1 MGIDYNG
8 ARVLL
13 HFKELGVDFSETAT
27 IGRQTLSLSI
37 GDLQRAINNHRRS
50 AETDCQVFYAA
61 DGFAEPFLRFIG
73 AGNIASFDYSDYQ
86 MATHLHDM
94 NLKIAPGFHEKFS
107 AVFDGGSLE
116 HVFNFPVAIKNCM
129 DMVKTGGH
137 FISICPANNFLGHGF
152 YQFSP
157 ELFFSVFSPANGF
170 ATIKILAF
178 EDRPDTKI
186 YEVIPP
192 ESLGERVTL
201 INNRPVYL
209 AVLARK
215 CRHETELRIPQ
226 QSDYKLEWNKDSG
239 KSSLKNFLVNRASAL
254 GWLNALLP
262 GRLKNRLKRAFCVQK
277 PGFDSAQFREIQI

>member
-1 MGIDYNG
+1 M
-8 ARVLL
+8 
-13 HFKELGVDFSETAT
+13 DF
-27 IGRQTLSLSI
+27 
-37 GDLQRAINNHRRS
+37 H
-50 AETDCQVFYAA
+50 AA
-61 DGFAEPFLRFIG
+61 DGFAEPFLHFIG
-73 AGNIASFDYSDYQ
+73 ADNIASFDYSDYQ
-86 MATHLHDM
+86 RASNIHDM
-94 NLKIAPGFHEKFS
+94 NLKIAADMHEKFS

-129 DMVKTGGH
+129 DMVRTGGH
-137 FISICPANNFLGHGF
+137 FISICPANNFMGHGF

-170 ATIKILAF
+170 DTVKILAY
-178 EDRPDTKI
+178 EDRPDTKF
-186 YEVIPP
+186 YEVLSP

-215 CRHETELRIPQ
+215 CRHEIELQIPQ
-226 QSDYKLEWNKDSG
+226 QSDYKLEWSKDSG
-239 KSSLKNFLVNRASAL
+239 QSSLRNCIVNRASAL

-262 GRLKNRLKRAFCVQK
+262 GRLKNRLKRVFCLQK